1 MDIDNS
7 IINLKTVL
15 CDLNLRQYSDRKLI
29 QMIKDTGVFMYS
41 DIMAIS
47 SLLDKDS
54 VVVDVGANV
63 GGFTC
68 GIAKFVGKVYSIDP
82 SSKTLEMLNSNLKIN
97 NLINVSVIHSGAGD
111 VNSEMK
117 IVHTDISSSTHFSTE
132 GEGAGEF
139 VKVCKVDDLIN
150 DKVDFIKIDAEGM
163 DFQVIL
169 GAWEKIKKFKT
180 GLFVEYRAHDWK
192 NDFKELLQYRRL
204 LSKDYYFYLNLKN
217 AINTKEDFYFGKLPS
232 ILTMF
237 FSTGTQDFY
246 AINKSK
252 EVKHINPIF
261 TILIL
266 LLKKIKTKLEI
277 LAIK

>member
-1 MDIDNS
+1 
-7 IINLKTVL
+7 
-15 CDLNLRQYSDRKLI
+15 
-29 QMIKDTGVFMYS
+29 
-41 DIMAIS
+41 
-47 SLLDKDS
+47 
-54 VVVDVGANV
+54 
-63 GGFTC
+63 
-68 GIAKFVGKVYSIDP
+68 
-82 SSKTLEMLNSNLKIN
+82 
-97 NLINVSVIHSGAGD
+97 
-111 VNSEMK
+111 
-117 IVHTDISSSTHFSTE
+117 
-132 GEGAGEF
+132 
-139 VKVCKVDDLIN
+139 
-150 DKVDFIKIDAEGM
+150 VDFIKIDAEGM

-266 LLKKIKTKLEI
+266 LLKKIKTN
-277 LAIK
+277 